1 MKTIL
6 VAAQKGGAG
15 KTTLS
20 RNLAVAAAADGKS
33 VLCVDLDPQGSLRSW
48 WQARLDENPAM
59 LEADPAPAAL
69 RKTLQ
74 AAAKVFDL
82 AVIDT
87 PPSITSALATIVQ
100 GADLV
105 LIPARP
111 SPHDLRAVGGTVAV
125 ATSAGRP
132 FAFTVT
138 QAKPTA
144 KLTVQAVAALSEH
157 GPVAPAIVHDR
168 VDYAASMTDGRT
180 VIEVDPKGRSAD
192 EIRSFW
198 KFIKSRL
205 HANTKAKKK
214 ETV

>member
-1 MKTIL
+1 MKTI
-6 VAAQKGGAG
+6 VIASQKGGSG
-15 KTTLS
+15 KTTLAAH
-20 RNLAVAAAADGKS
+20 LAIAAEQDGQRA
-33 VLCVDLDPQGSLRSW
+33 VLIDMDPQGSLTAW
-48 WQARLDENPAM
+48 WEAREAETPA
-59 LEADPAPAAL
+59 LSPAPLRELDYKLAAL
-69 RKTLQ
+69 AQ
-74 AAAKVFDL
+74 GGFDL

-192 EIRSFW
+192 EIRSLW

>member
-1 MKTIL
+1 MKII
-6 VAAQKGGAG
+6 VIASQKGGAG
-15 KTTLS
+15 KTTLAAH
-20 RNLAVAAAADGKS
+20 LAIAAEQDGHRA
-33 VLCVDLDPQGSLRSW
+33 VLIDMDPQGSLTAW
-48 WQARLDENPAM
+48 WEAREAETPA
-59 LEADPAPAAL
+59 LSPAPLRELGHKLAAL
-69 RKTLQ
+69 AQ
-74 AAAKVFDL
+74 GGFDL

-87 PPSITSALATIVQ
+87 PPSITSALSAIVQ

-125 ATSAGRP
+125 ATSAGLP
-132 FAFTVT
+132 FAFAVT

-157 GPVAPAIVHDR
+157 GPVASAIVHDR

-192 EIRSFW
+192 EIRNLW

>member
-1 MKTIL
+1 MKTI
-6 VAAQKGGAG
+6 VIASQKGGAG
-15 KTTLS
+15 KTTLAAH
-20 RNLAVAAAADGKS
+20 LAVAATLDGQRA
-33 VLCVDLDPQGSLRSW
+33 VLIDMDPQGSLTAW
-48 WQARLDENPAM
+48 WEAREAEAPA
-59 LEADPAPAAL
+59 LSPAPLRELGYKLAAL
-69 RKTLQ
+69 AQ
-74 AAAKVFDL
+74 GGFDL

-87 PPSITSALATIVQ
+87 PPSITNALGTIVQ

-111 SPHDLRAVGGTVAV
+111 SPHDLRAVGGTVEV
-125 ATSAGRP
+125 ATTAGKP
-132 FAFTVT
+132 YVFAVT

-168 VDYAASMTDGRT
+168 VDNAGSMTDGRT
-180 VIEVDPKGRSAD
+180 VNEVDPKGRSAE
-192 EIRSFW
+192 EISNLW

-205 HANTKAKKK
+205 HASKKANKK

>member
-1 MKTIL
+1 MKII
-6 VAAQKGGAG
+6 VIASQKGGAG
-15 KTTLS
+15 KTTLAAH
-20 RNLAVAAAADGKS
+20 LAIAADQDGHRA
-33 VLCVDLDPQGSLRSW
+33 VLIDMDPQGSLTAW
-48 WQARLDENPAM
+48 WEAREAETPA
-59 LEADPAPAAL
+59 LSPAPLRELGHKLAAL
-69 RKTLQ
+69 AQ
-74 AAAKVFDL
+74 GGFDL

-87 PPSITSALATIVQ
+87 PPSITSALSAIVQ

-125 ATSAGRP
+125 ATSAGLP
-132 FAFTVT
+132 FAFAVT

-157 GPVAPAIVHDR
+157 GPVASAIVHDR

-192 EIRSFW
+192 EIRNLW